1 MKKYILLGG
10 AGLAIAGVLA
20 SSPTWAAR
28 LESPAH
34 QAVVSGIGFIGGWKC
49 DANNITVT
57 IDGGEHVSVAMGQ
70 PRADTQPLCGTINNG
85 FIQQINWALAG
96 DGEHEAVAYDNGVEF
111 SRSTFTVGS
120 TGEEFLQGAKTTRV
134 LNNFPALKETTEVQ
148 WNESTQHFEIRG
160 VLGRGGGGAG
170 VPRIIDAD
178 TLEVDGQKVRLQ
190 GIDAPESAQTC
201 RDANGQRYPCGKQ
214 ATEALRTR
222 LGGGAVSCAIEGRDS
237 YGRDLGT
244 CFTSDGTNLN
254 AWLVQQ
260 GHALAYR
267 QYSTQYVPDE
277 DHARAGRVGL
287 WGGEFVPPWE
297 WRRGVRLQ

>member
-1 MKKYILLGG
+1 MKKYIFLAFL
-10 AGLAIAGVLA
+10 GLAIAGVLA
-20 SSPTWAAR
+20 SSPSGAAV

-57 IDGGEHVSVAMGQ
+57 IDGGAHISVAMGQ
-70 PRADTQPLCGTINNG
+70 PRGDTQPLCDTINNG
-85 FIQQINWALAG
+85 FIQQINWAHVG
-96 DGEHEAVAYDNGVEF
+96 DGEHEAGAYDNGVEF

-120 TGEEFLQGAKTTRV
+120 TGEEFLQGVRRRQ
-134 LNNFPALKETTEVQ
+134 LLENFPALKETTEVQ

-160 VLGRGGGGAG
+160 GLVGLGRGG
-170 VPRIIDAD
+170 VPRIVDAD
-178 TLEVDGQKVRLQ
+178 TLELDRQKVRLQ

-201 RDANGQRYPCGKQ
+201 RDASGQRYQCGKQ
-214 ATEALRTR
+214 ATQALQTR
-222 LGGGAVSCAIEGRDS
+222 LGQGAVRCTIESRDR

-244 CFTSDGTNLN
+244 CYTSDGVNVN

-267 QYSTQYVPDE
+267 RYSTEYVPEE
-277 DHARAGRVGL
+277 DQARGAAAGL
-287 WGGEFVPPWE
+287 WAGEFIKPWD
-297 WRRGVRLQ
+297 WRRGVRLD